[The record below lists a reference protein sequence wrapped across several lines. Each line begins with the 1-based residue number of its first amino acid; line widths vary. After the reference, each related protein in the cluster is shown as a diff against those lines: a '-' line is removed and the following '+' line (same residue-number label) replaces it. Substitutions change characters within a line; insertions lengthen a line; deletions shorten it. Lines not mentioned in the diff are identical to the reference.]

1 MPLTNINGETPEDNK
16 ANVEG
21 IQRTK
26 ADKAQMVDRAPVA
39 SDPFSECWQYAKGG
53 TNLKHWK
60 RHPVSGAWYSATY
73 S

>member
-1 MPLTNINGETPEDNK
+1 MALNPNPTGSEDNK
-16 ANVEG
+16 SNFDEL
-21 IQRTK
+21 QRTK
-26 ADKAQMVDRAPVA
+26 AAKATFIDRAPVSA
-39 SDPFSECWQYAKGG
+39 DPGSEYWQYANGG